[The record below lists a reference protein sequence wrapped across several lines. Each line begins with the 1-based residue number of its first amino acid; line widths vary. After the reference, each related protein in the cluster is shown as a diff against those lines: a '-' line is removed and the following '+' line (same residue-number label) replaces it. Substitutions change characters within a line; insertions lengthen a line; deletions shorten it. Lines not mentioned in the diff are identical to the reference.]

1 MKFLSGQ
8 DFLVFIENQFSKQ
21 QYHVHPIY
29 LTANSVK
36 ISVFQHEFSKEK
48 IMDIEYLLFL
58 PTLEKRILIRGIHD
72 PSNYQL
78 FLENFEPLDRL
89 IESLHRVKY

>member
-1 MKFLSGQ
+1 MKFLSGK
-8 DFLVFIENQFSKQ
+8 DFLIFIENQFSNDR
-21 QYHVHPIY
+21 YHVHPTY

-36 ISVFQHEFSKEK
+36 ISVFQHEFSQEK

-58 PTLEKRILIRGIHD
+58 PTLEKRILIRGINN

-78 FLENFEPLDRL
+78 FLENFEPLDKL
-89 IESLHRVKY
+89 IESLNRIKH